1 MSNRHPRKNL
11 PMGEILEGKYA
22 NYFEMGYTRSEI
34 LVDFGQFDPEIE
46 AGVRH
51 TRIIL
56 SPASARVFLKMFDE
70 VLAGYEAEV
79 KPKG

>member
-1 MSNRHPRKNL
+1 
-11 PMGEILEGKYA
+11 MGATREGKYA

-34 LVDFGQFDPEIE
+34 LVDFGQFDSEIQ

-56 SPASARVFLKMFDE
+56 NPASAKVFLKMLSE
-70 VLAGYEAEV
+70 VLASYESEV
-79 KPKG
+79 ESID